1 MSQYEI
7 KISGSGTLD
16 QLAIRLI
23 EIGRNLQIQNVYGVT
38 EDLEGVKEDGCLITE
53 IQKE

>member
-16 QLAIRLI
+16 QLAVRLI
-23 EIGRNLQIQNVYGVT
+23 EIGRNLQIQSHYGVD
-38 EDLEGVKEDGCLITE
+38 EDLEGTKEDGCLITE